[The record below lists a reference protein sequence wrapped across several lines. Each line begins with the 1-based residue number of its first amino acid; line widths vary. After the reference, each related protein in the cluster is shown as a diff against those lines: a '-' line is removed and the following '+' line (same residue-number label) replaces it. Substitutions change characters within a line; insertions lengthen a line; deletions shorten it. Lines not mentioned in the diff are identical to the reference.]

1 MGTESEKKR
10 KRNTNGTAAVAV
22 AKRRFLFARRDFYQ
36 LATHPWHD
44 ARAVP

>member
-1 MGTESEKKR
+1 LIASSFGAAAA
-10 KRNTNGTAAVAV
+10 AAVAV
-22 AKRRFLFARRDFYQ
+22 AKRRFLFAPRRRDFYQ